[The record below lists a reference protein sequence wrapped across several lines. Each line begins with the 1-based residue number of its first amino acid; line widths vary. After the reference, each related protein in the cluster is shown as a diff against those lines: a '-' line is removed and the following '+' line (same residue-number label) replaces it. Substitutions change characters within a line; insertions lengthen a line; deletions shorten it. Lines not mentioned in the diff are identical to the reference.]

1 MVIKETTTIEKAC
14 EELSNSARLR
24 KLLGV
29 VLNIGNRLNTAGPT
43 QKGKAGAFTLNSLL
57 KLNQA
62 KAFDKKTTFLHYV
75 VVVMRRNNEDL
86 LGFKDDLSNVMK
98 AEKIYWDQC
107 VTDLEEVENQLEN
120 VRKLALYEARSK
132 GHRRHNRLKE
142 GDDESLSDVSLS
154 LEKEVEYLRSTK
166 VGLFVLKSIKKVSA
180 LREQVETTKEKWYNV
195 LEYFGEEDKKHM
207 QPHKLFKILVTFCK
221 DFDAAHQDVLR
232 DEKAKVRLFLYTY
245 THPLYL
251 SSTMLMKKKLFQS
264 FVCLFVCLFV

>member
-1 MVIKETTTIEKAC
+1 MIKETTTIERAC
-14 EELSNSARLR
+14 EELSNSIRLR

-75 VVVMRRNNEDL
+75 VLVTRRNNEDL
-86 LGFKDDLSNVMK
+86 LGFKDDLTNVMK

-132 GHRRHNRLKE
+132 GRRRNRLKE
-142 GDDESLSDVSLS
+142 RDDESLSDVSLT

-195 LEYFGEEDKKHM
+195 LEYFGEEDKKNM

-232 DEKAKVRLFLYTY
+232 EEKAKVSLIVELVFFL
-245 THPLYL
+245 L
-251 SSTMLMKKKLFQS
+251 SCRIVASSVTNT
-264 FVCLFVCLFV
+264 